1 MVRGGKTYR
10 KRGGKSGSGGGGKRY
25 GGNGRDHQG
34 WEANTTTWEVEE
46 REGEEPNTIRNLSN
60 QREEN
65 DDDEDG
71 KQATRR
77 NQPPRYPRQHP
88 NMGRMPT
95 SSSSSEEDEEE
106 EEETEKRKRPVPGK
120 DVAAFPGQLPPSET
134 ETETESESEQEE
146 EKEDVVSNAQKNKGT
161 VPRNTSAFA
170 SPKEKGVETRAK
182 PNRVPSND
190 TSETIQ
196 RSRALMKKEM
206 ERLKLIRQEREKQAK
221 ERIEKDGF
229 DRYAPPEKGG
239 RPNLLG

>member
-1 MVRGGKTYR
+1 ME
-10 KRGGKSGSGGGGKRY
+10 
-25 GGNGRDHQG
+25 DQ
-34 WEANTTTWEVEE
+34 
-46 REGEEPNTIRNLSN
+46 
-60 QREEN
+60 
-65 DDDEDG
+65 DEDE
-71 KQATRR
+71 
-77 NQPPRYPRQHP
+77 NQTKRHPGQHP

-95 SSSSSEEDEEE
+95 SSSSSSEEE
-106 EEETEKRKRPVPGK
+106 EEEEVETEKRKRPIPGK
-120 DVAAFPGQLPPSET
+120 DVAAFPGQLPPSES
-134 ETETESESEQEE
+134 ETDSESEEEE
-146 EKEDVVSNAQKNKGT
+146 EKQDVERNAQKNKGT

-190 TSETIQ
+190 TSEPIQ

-229 DRYAPPEKGG
+229 DRYAPSEKGG